1 MCALKLI
8 IFLFFYVDE
17 KHFYVKVFLL
27 NRFFFRII
35 ILLDVRFILLPSR
48 YLRNIYRKNVFLK
61 LIIFF
66 YFFMSIK
73 SKIQAFI
80 KN

>member
-66 YFFMSIK
+66 LFFYVDKKQDS
-73 SKIQAFI
+73 SFY
-80 KN
+80 

>member
-1 MCALKLI
+1 MSMKS
-8 IFLFFYVDE
+8 IFMS
-17 KHFYVKVFLL
+17 VFLL
-27 NRFFFRII
+27 NQFFVRII
-35 ILLDVRFILLPSR
+35 ILLDVKFILLPSR